1 MRTRSLLWRILLAS
15 LGTLLASFVAF
26 VIVFLSMVGPST
38 ERLIRH
44 FQARQI
50 EDAVAAL
57 QRGGPDE
64 AMAYLA
70 RLDQSLSATHY
81 LTDARGVD
89 LVSGED
95 RSTLL
100 HAPRGRFG
108 PPRFGDKVVVIE
120 PSDDGRYRLVILA
133 TPPLD
138 VWAFAPYYALILAAI
153 SFLCWLLAL
162 DIVTPLRAVA
172 NAVTQFGQ
180 GHLDTRVASAR
191 RDEIGLLSHAF
202 NDMAAR
208 LQTLLT
214 AERRLLQDISHELR
228 SPLARLNIAI
238 ELARTAD
245 DRDAAAARLQKEVDR
260 LSELVGSLIEVTRAE
275 GDRLHRRSDDIRI
288 GDVLQDVVQASQ
300 LEAEARPCR
309 LLVRDTTTRSLIG
322 DREMLRRAIENVV
335 RNAIRHAPAKSA
347 VEIDADDGAHG
358 LTISIR
364 DSGVGVPE
372 ATLPHLTKPFF
383 RVEEARDYTANGGVG
398 LGLSIA
404 ERAVQLHDGRLSAEN
419 AHPGLRVTMT
429 FPVTDAES

>member
-26 VIVFLSMVGPST
+26 VVVFLSMIGPST

-57 QRGGPDE
+57 ERGGPAE
-64 AMAYLA
+64 AAALLA
-70 RLDQSLSATHY
+70 RLDRSLSATHY
-81 LTDARGVD
+81 LTDPNGID
-89 LVSGED
+89 LVSGAD
-95 RSTLL
+95 RSALL

-108 PPRFGDKVVVIE
+108 PPRSGAKVVVVE
-120 PSDDGRYRLVILA
+120 PSDDGRYRLIILA

-138 VWAFAPYYALILAAI
+138 VWAYVPYYLLILAAI
-153 SFLCWLLAL
+153 SLLCWLLAM

-172 NAVTQFGQ
+172 HAVTRFGH
-180 GHLDTRVASAR
+180 GELHTRVDTRR

-202 NDMAAR
+202 NEMAAR
-208 LQTLLT
+208 IETLLT

-245 DRDAAAARLQKEVDR
+245 DRDAAAATLQKEADR
-260 LSELVGSLIEVTRAE
+260 LAELVSSLLEVTRAE
-275 GDRLHRRSDDIRI
+275 GDPSQRRSQETSI
-288 GDVLQDVVQASQ
+288 GDVLRDIVQTSQ
-300 LEAEARPCR
+300 LEADARPCR
-309 LLVRDTTTRSLIG
+309 LVVQHAATRSLFG

-335 RNAIRHAPAKSA
+335 RNAIRHAPPHTDVQVRTEDRA
-347 VEIDADDGAHG
+347 EG
-358 LTISIR
+358 LIVSVR
-364 DSGVGVPE
+364 DSGSGVPE
-372 ATLPHLTKPFF
+372 STLTHLTEPFF
-383 RVEEARDYTANGGVG
+383 RVENARDYVAGGGVG

-404 ERAVQLHDGRLSAEN
+404 ERAVQLHQGTLVAEN
-419 AHPGLRVTMT
+419 AHPGLRVVLT
-429 FPVTDAES
+429 FPVTP